1 MRSTGSSRSRFRD
14 CPVFRP
20 RKTGLSPSF
29 GELQRGDFLKKLSTT
44 RSAAIGAILGIA
56 ASLAHATPPA
66 FSDNFES
73 HALGAAPGKPW
84 KEESYNTGVSIR
96 VDEVRAFSG
105 SRALHV
111 TTPRGAN
118 YRRGYVAI
126 HLGGPL
132 PQLQPGFH
140 GRAMVWLDAAPQALP
155 GAPPVHWTLLQ
166 GEGRS
171 ADDRFNSI
179 YRLGLEERGGTQL
192 MANFETTP
200 PETTDCRR
208 QSKIELPVKR
218 WTCVEWRFDVAANA
232 LEFWLDGKRVTR
244 VAGRADATSC
254 RGNDL
259 AGEWRAPPRFDSFYL
274 GLERY
279 ADSANDQDLW
289 IDDVELSTRRVGCP
303 KTKAGGDR

>member
-1 MRSTGSSRSRFRD
+1 MF
-14 CPVFRP
+14 
-20 RKTGLSPSF
+20 
-29 GELQRGDFLKKLSTT
+29 
-44 RSAAIGAILGIA
+44 
-56 ASLAHATPPA
+56 SLASSLSHATPPA
-66 FSDNFES
+66 FSDTFEQ
-73 HALGAAPGKPW
+73 HPLGAAPGKPW
-84 KEESYNTGVSIR
+84 KEESYNTGVTIR
-96 VDEVRAFSG
+96 VDEARAFSG
-105 SRALHV
+105 KRALHV
-111 TTPRGAN
+111 STPAGSA

-132 PQLQPGFH
+132 PQLQSGFH
-140 GRAMVWLDAAPQALP
+140 GRAMVWLDAAPVALP
-155 GAPPVHWTLLQ
+155 DAPPVHWTLLQ

-171 ADDRFNSI
+171 ADDRYNSI

-200 PETTDCRR
+200 PVTTDCKR
-208 QSKIELPVKR
+208 QSKLSLPVKR
-218 WTCVEWRFDVAANA
+218 WACVEWRFDVTSNS

-244 VAGRADATSC
+244 VAGRADASAC

-259 AGEWRAPPRFDSFYL
+259 AGEWRAPPRFDSLYI